1 MTRNPPV
8 FLRSPGGT
16 HLAEASGV
24 GSEVMN
30 VENRLTQSEK
40 DARRLLVMK
49 RVVEVLGW
57 LTAVAL
63 FAFASHAVLG
73 QTQRDSQDDSS
84 VRRERT
90 RTARSREDL
99 TPGSLIREA
108 RTVYVAPSEH
118 VEKKYLE
125 YKLGKY
131 DELRDWGL
139 LLVAD
144 PAAADLVLTI
154 DKTALN
160 YIFTLTD
167 RRTSVIV
174 TSGKCVAVNGRLAAE
189 YLGKEIVK
197 KIKDVRASGDGGR
210 RRNERRR
217 DRDDADDDEW
227 SES

>member
-1 MTRNPPV
+1 
-8 FLRSPGGT
+8 
-16 HLAEASGV
+16 
-24 GSEVMN
+24 
-30 VENRLTQSEK
+30 
-40 DARRLLVMK
+40 MK

-63 FAFASHAVLG
+63 FVFASHAVFATG
-73 QTQRDSQDDSS
+73 QTGRTQEDAGA
-84 VRRERT
+84 RRERT
-90 RTARSREDL
+90 RTARGREDL
-99 TPGSLIREA
+99 SPGSLIREA
-108 RTVYVAPSEH
+108 RTVYVAPNNH

-131 DELRDWGL
+131 NELSDWGYV
-139 LLVAD
+139 LVTE
-144 PAAADLVLTI
+144 PSAADLVITV

-210 RRNERRR
+210 RRNDRR
-217 DRDDADDDEW
+217 RDDADEDDEW
-227 SES
+227 SESKPTN

>member
-1 MTRNPPV
+1 
-8 FLRSPGGT
+8 
-16 HLAEASGV
+16 
-24 GSEVMN
+24 MN
-30 VENRLTQSEK
+30 TNTGQAEK

-49 RVVEVLGW
+49 RIFEVLGW

-63 FAFASHAVLG
+63 FAFASHAVFAAANAPRALDAAP
-73 QTQRDSQDDSS
+73 QSQRDAAQDSNAE
-84 VRRERT
+84 RRERARKT
-90 RTARSREDL
+90 RVREDL
-99 TPGSLIREA
+99 SPGALVREA
-108 RTVYVAPSEH
+108 RTLYVAPSRH

-131 DELRDWGL
+131 AELRDWGYV
-139 LLVAD
+139 LVSD
-144 PAAADLVLTI
+144 PAMADLVLTV

-174 TSGKCVAVNGRLAAE
+174 TTGKCVAVNGRLAAE

-197 KIKDVRASGDGGR
+197 KIKDVRASGDGR
-210 RRNERRR
+210 RRER
-217 DRDDADDDEW
+217 DRDDEDDEW

>member
-1 MTRNPPV
+1 
-8 FLRSPGGT
+8 
-16 HLAEASGV
+16 
-24 GSEVMN
+24 
-30 VENRLTQSEK
+30 
-40 DARRLLVMK
+40 MK

-63 FAFASHAVLG
+63 FAFAGHAVLG
-73 QTQRDSQDDSS
+73 QTGSAGSQTEAGGA
-84 VRRERT
+84 RRERS
-90 RTARSREDL
+90 RTSRGREDMS
-99 TPGSLIREA
+99 PGSIVREA
-108 RTVYVAPSEH
+108 RTVYVVENRH

-139 LLVAD
+139 MLVTD
-144 PAAADLVLTI
+144 PSAADLVITI

-210 RRNERRR
+210 RRHERRR
-217 DRDDADDDEW
+217 DRDDSDDDDEW

>member
-1 MTRNPPV
+1 
-8 FLRSPGGT
+8 
-16 HLAEASGV
+16 
-24 GSEVMN
+24 
-30 VENRLTQSEK
+30 
-40 DARRLLVMK
+40 MK
-49 RVVEVLGW
+49 RVLEILGW

-73 QTQRDSQDDSS
+73 QTGSGGARDDSGA
-84 VRRERT
+84 RRERT
-90 RTARSREDL
+90 SRAREDL
-99 TPGSLIREA
+99 SPGSIIREA

-139 LLVAD
+139 MLVAD
-144 PAAADLVLTI
+144 PAAADLVITI

-210 RRNERRR
+210 RRERRR
-217 DRDDADDDEW
+217 DRDDEDDEW

>member
-1 MTRNPPV
+1 
-8 FLRSPGGT
+8 
-16 HLAEASGV
+16 
-24 GSEVMN
+24 
-30 VENRLTQSEK
+30 
-40 DARRLLVMK
+40 MK

-73 QTQRDSQDDSS
+73 QTGSAGSQDDTGGA
-84 VRRERT
+84 RRERS
-90 RTARSREDL
+90 RTPRGREEM

-108 RTVYVAPSEH
+108 RTVYVAENRH

-139 LLVAD
+139 MLVTD
-144 PAAADLVLTI
+144 PSAADLVITI

-167 RRTSVIV
+167 RRTSVII

-210 RRNERRR
+210 RRNRG
-217 DRDDADDDEW
+217 RDDEDDEW
-227 SES
+227 SESN

>member
-1 MTRNPPV
+1 
-8 FLRSPGGT
+8 
-16 HLAEASGV
+16 
-24 GSEVMN
+24 MN
-30 VENRLTQSEK
+30 VENHLTQSEK
-40 DARRLLVMK
+40 DARRVLVMK

-63 FAFASHAVLG
+63 FAFAGHAVFAAG
-73 QTQRDSQDDSS
+73 QTQYGQQTDAGG
-84 VRRERT
+84 RRERT
-90 RTARSREDL
+90 RTAGARGDL
-99 TPGSLIREA
+99 SPGSLIREA
-108 RTVYVAPSEH
+108 RTVYVAPSRH

-139 LLVAD
+139 VLVAD
-144 PAAADLVLTI
+144 PSAADLVLTVE
-154 DKTALN
+154 KTALN

-189 YLGKEIVK
+189 YLGKEVVK
-197 KIKDVRASGDGGR
+197 KIKDVRASGDGR
-210 RRNERRR
+210 RRRDDRRR
-217 DRDDADDDEW
+217 DRDDPDDEDEW

>member
-1 MTRNPPV
+1 
-8 FLRSPGGT
+8 
-16 HLAEASGV
+16 
-24 GSEVMN
+24 
-30 VENRLTQSEK
+30 
-40 DARRLLVMK
+40 MK

-73 QTQRDSQDDSS
+73 QTGGAGPQNDPGA
-84 VRRERT
+84 RRERT
-90 RTARSREDL
+90 RTARGREDL
-99 TPGSLIREA
+99 SPGSLVREA
-108 RTVYVAPSEH
+108 RTVYVAPSDH

-139 LLVAD
+139 MLVAD
-144 PAAADLVLTI
+144 PAAADLVITV

-210 RRNERRR
+210 RHERRRR
-217 DRDDADDDEW
+217 DRDDSDDEDEW

>member
-1 MTRNPPV
+1 
-8 FLRSPGGT
+8 
-16 HLAEASGV
+16 
-24 GSEVMN
+24 MN
-30 VENRLTQSEK
+30 LENHLTQSEK
-40 DARRLLVMK
+40 DARRRLVMK

-63 FAFASHAVLG
+63 FAFASHAVFAVG
-73 QTQRDSQDDSS
+73 QTERGGAQTDAGNA
-84 VRRERT
+84 RRE
-90 RTARSREDL
+90 RTARSREDMS
-99 TPGSLIREA
+99 PGSLIREA
-108 RTVYVAPSEH
+108 RTIYIAENRH

-139 LLVAD
+139 MLVAD
-144 PAAADLVLTI
+144 PSAADLVLTI

-167 RRTSVIV
+167 RRTSAII

-210 RRNERRR
+210 RQERRRR
-217 DRDDADDDEW
+217 DRNDADDDEW

>member
-1 MTRNPPV
+1 
-8 FLRSPGGT
+8 
-16 HLAEASGV
+16 
-24 GSEVMN
+24 
-30 VENRLTQSEK
+30 
-40 DARRLLVMK
+40 MK
-49 RVVEVLGW
+49 RVLEVLGW

-63 FAFASHAVLG
+63 FAFASHAVLAAG
-73 QTQRDSQDDSS
+73 QTGRTTQDDAGA
-84 VRRERT
+84 RRERT
-90 RTARSREDL
+90 ARGREDL
-99 TPGSLIREA
+99 SPGALVREA
-108 RTVYVAPSEH
+108 RTLYVVENRH

-139 LLVAD
+139 MLVAD
-144 PAAADLVLTI
+144 PAAADLVLTV

-174 TSGKCVAVNGRLAAE
+174 TTGKCVAVNGRLAAE

-197 KIKDVRASGDGGR
+197 KIKDARASGDGGR
-210 RRNERRR
+210 RHDERRR
-217 DRDDADDDEW
+217 DRDDPDEDDEW

>member
-1 MTRNPPV
+1 
-8 FLRSPGGT
+8 
-16 HLAEASGV
+16 
-24 GSEVMN
+24 MN
-30 VENRLTQSEK
+30 VENQLSRNGK

-49 RVVEVLGW
+49 RVAEVLGW

-63 FAFASHAVLG
+63 FAFASHAVFAAG
-73 QTQRDSQDDSS
+73 QSVGGAPQDDPAA
-84 VRRERT
+84 RRGRT
-90 RTARSREDL
+90 RTARGREDL
-99 TPGSLIREA
+99 SPGSLVREA
-108 RTVYVAPSEH
+108 RTVYVAENRH

-131 DELRDWGL
+131 DELRDWGYV
-139 LLVAD
+139 LVAD
-144 PAAADLVLTI
+144 PSAADLVITI

-210 RRNERRR
+210 RRDERRR

>member
-1 MTRNPPV
+1 
-8 FLRSPGGT
+8 
-16 HLAEASGV
+16 
-24 GSEVMN
+24 
-30 VENRLTQSEK
+30 
-40 DARRLLVMK
+40 MK
-49 RVVEVLGW
+49 RVAEVLGW

-63 FAFASHAVLG
+63 FAFASHAVFAAG
-73 QTQRDSQDDSS
+73 QTRSVGSQDDPN

-90 RTARSREDL
+90 ARGREDL
-99 TPGSLIREA
+99 SPGSLVREA
-108 RTVYVAPSEH
+108 RTVYVAPSKH

-139 LLVAD
+139 MLVTD
-144 PAAADLVLTI
+144 PAAADLVITI

-197 KIKDVRASGDGGR
+197 KLKDVRASGDGGR
-210 RRNERRR
+210 RRNRSR
-217 DRDDADDDEW
+217 DRDDSDEDDEW
-227 SES
+227 SESN

>member
-1 MTRNPPV
+1 
-8 FLRSPGGT
+8 
-16 HLAEASGV
+16 
-24 GSEVMN
+24 
-30 VENRLTQSEK
+30 
-40 DARRLLVMK
+40 MK

-63 FAFASHAVLG
+63 FAFASHAVFAAG
-73 QTQRDSQDDSS
+73 QTGGGGSQDDPNA
-84 VRRERT
+84 RRERT
-90 RTARSREDL
+90 RTARGREDL
-99 TPGSLIREA
+99 SPGSLVREA
-108 RTVYVAPSEH
+108 RTVYVAENRH

-131 DELRDWGL
+131 DELRDWGYV
-139 LLVAD
+139 LVAD
-144 PAAADLVLTI
+144 PAAADLVITI

-167 RRTSVIV
+167 RRSSVII

-210 RRNERRR
+210 RRDQRRR
-217 DRDDADDDEW
+217 DRDDSDDEDEW

>member
-1 MTRNPPV
+1 MNIDDGLTRQE
-8 FLRSPGGT
+8 R
-16 HLAEASGV
+16 
-24 GSEVMN
+24 
-30 VENRLTQSEK
+30 
-40 DARRLLVMK
+40 DARRLLIMK
-49 RVVEVLGW
+49 RVFEVLGW

-63 FAFASHAVLG
+63 FAFASHAVLAAG
-73 QTQRDSQDDSS
+73 SQTQRGGAQDDAAGS
-84 VRRERT
+84 RER
-90 RTARSREDL
+90 ARKARGREDL
-99 TPGSLIREA
+99 SPGSLVREA
-108 RTVYVAPSEH
+108 RTIYVAPGKH

-131 DELRDWGL
+131 AELRDWGYV
-139 LLVAD
+139 LVAD
-144 PAAADLVLTI
+144 PAAADLVLTV

-174 TSGKCVAVNGRLAAE
+174 TTGKCVAVNGRLAAE

-210 RRNERRR
+210 RRDR
-217 DRDDADDDEW
+217 DRDDDDEW

>member
-1 MTRNPPV
+1 
-8 FLRSPGGT
+8 
-16 HLAEASGV
+16 
-24 GSEVMN
+24 
-30 VENRLTQSEK
+30 
-40 DARRLLVMK
+40 MK
-49 RVVEVLGW
+49 RVLEVLGW

-63 FAFASHAVLG
+63 FAFAGHAVLAAG
-73 QTQRDSQDDSS
+73 QAGRAGSQADAHSP
-84 VRRERT
+84 RERA
-90 RTARSREDL
+90 RTARGREDL
-99 TPGSLIREA
+99 SPGSLVREA
-108 RTVYVAPSEH
+108 RTVYVAQSGH

-139 LLVAD
+139 MLVAD
-144 PAAADLVLTI
+144 PAAADLVVTV

-174 TSGKCVAVNGRLAAE
+174 ASGKCVAVNGRLAAE
-189 YLGKEIVK
+189 YLGKEIVR

-210 RRNERRR
+210 RRDNERRR
-217 DRDDADDDEW
+217 ERDDTDEDDEW

>member
-1 MTRNPPV
+1 
-8 FLRSPGGT
+8 
-16 HLAEASGV
+16 
-24 GSEVMN
+24 
-30 VENRLTQSEK
+30 
-40 DARRLLVMK
+40 MK
-49 RVVEVLGW
+49 RVLEVLGW

-63 FAFASHAVLG
+63 FAFASHAVFAAG
-73 QTQRDSQDDSS
+73 QTGSSSAQDDSN
-84 VRRERT
+84 VRRERA
-90 RTARSREDL
+90 RTARGREDL
-99 TPGSLIREA
+99 SPGALIREA

-139 LLVAD
+139 VLVED
-144 PAAADLVLTI
+144 PAAADLVI
-154 DKTALN
+154 SVDKTALN

-174 TSGKCVAVNGRLAAE
+174 TTGKCVAVNGRLAAE

-197 KIKDVRASGDGGR
+197 KIKDVRASGDGSR

-217 DRDDADDDEW
+217 DDSDDDEW

>member
-1 MTRNPPV
+1 
-8 FLRSPGGT
+8 
-16 HLAEASGV
+16 
-24 GSEVMN
+24 
-30 VENRLTQSEK
+30 
-40 DARRLLVMK
+40 MK

-73 QTQRDSQDDSS
+73 QTQDDSNA
-84 VRRERT
+84 RRERT
-90 RTARSREDL
+90 RTARTREDL
-99 TPGSLIREA
+99 SPGSLIREA
-108 RTVYVAPSEH
+108 RTVYVAENRH

-131 DELRDWGL
+131 DELRDWGYV
-139 LLVAD
+139 LVTD
-144 PAAADLVLTI
+144 PSAADLVITI

-167 RRTSVIV
+167 RRSSVIV

-217 DRDDADDDEW
+217 DRDDSDDEDEW

>member
-1 MTRNPPV
+1 
-8 FLRSPGGT
+8 
-16 HLAEASGV
+16 
-24 GSEVMN
+24 
-30 VENRLTQSEK
+30 
-40 DARRLLVMK
+40 MK

-63 FAFASHAVLG
+63 FAFASHAVFAAG
-73 QTQRDSQDDSS
+73 QTQRGGAQDDSGA
-84 VRRERT
+84 RRERT
-90 RTARSREDL
+90 RTARGREDL
-99 TPGSLIREA
+99 SPGSLVREA

-139 LLVAD
+139 MLVAD
-144 PAAADLVLTI
+144 PSAADLVITI

-174 TSGKCVAVNGRLAAE
+174 ASGKCVAVNGRLAAE

-210 RRNERRR
+210 RRDRG
-217 DRDDADDDEW
+217 RDDSDDDEW
-227 SES
+227 SESN

>member
-1 MTRNPPV
+1 
-8 FLRSPGGT
+8 
-16 HLAEASGV
+16 
-24 GSEVMN
+24 
-30 VENRLTQSEK
+30 
-40 DARRLLVMK
+40 MK
-49 RVVEVLGW
+49 RVLEILGW

-63 FAFASHAVLG
+63 FAFASHAVLAAAP
-73 QTQRDSQDDSS
+73 QDDAGA
-84 VRRERT
+84 RRER
-90 RTARSREDL
+90 ARSARGREDL
-99 TPGSLIREA
+99 SPGSLAREA

-131 DELRDWGL
+131 EELRDWGL
-139 LLVAD
+139 MLVAD
-144 PAAADLVLTI
+144 ASAADLVLTV

-174 TSGKCVAVNGRLAAE
+174 ATGKCVAVNGRLAAE

-197 KIKDVRASGDGGR
+197 KIKDARASGDGR
-210 RRNERRR
+210 RRHERRR
-217 DRDDADDDEW
+217 DRDDSDDDDEW

>member
-1 MTRNPPV
+1 
-8 FLRSPGGT
+8 
-16 HLAEASGV
+16 
-24 GSEVMN
+24 
-30 VENRLTQSEK
+30 
-40 DARRLLVMK
+40 MK

-63 FAFASHAVLG
+63 FAFATHAVLAAG
-73 QTQRDSQDDSS
+73 GTQRAGSQPEAGA
-84 VRRERT
+84 RRERP
-90 RTARSREDL
+90 RKSHGREDL
-99 TPGSLIREA
+99 SPGSLVREA

-118 VEKKYLE
+118 LEKKYLE

-131 DELRDWGL
+131 PELREWGYV
-139 LLVAD
+139 LVAD
-144 PAAADLVLTI
+144 PAAADLVLTV

-174 TSGKCVAVNGRLAAE
+174 TTGKCVAVNGRLAAE

-197 KIKDVRASGDGGR
+197 KVRDARASGDGP
-210 RRNERRR
+210 RRNR
-217 DRDDADDDEW
+217 DRDDDEDDEW